1 MASLSRDCKLPH
13 FPKCTLFPK
22 FCISIVFNFSW
33 DAVIPRRN
41 EKQRLCNF
49 FFVWGGGGGGDKVHH
64 GKCGSGVEVNM
75 LATNLTIYLNRK
87 ILCSRDLVLM
97 S

>member
-1 MASLSRDCKLPH
+1 MASLSRGCKLPH
-13 FPKCTLFPK
+13 FPECTLFPGEMK
-22 FCISIVFNFSW
+22 NKGYAKW
-33 DAVIPRRN
+33 
-41 EKQRLCNF
+41 F
-49 FFVWGGGGGGDKVHH
+49 FLGGGGNKMHH

-87 ILCSRDLVLM
+87 ILCSRDLVLI

>member
-1 MASLSRDCKLPH
+1 M
-13 FPKCTLFPK
+13 
-22 FCISIVFNFSW
+22 
-33 DAVIPRRN
+33 
-41 EKQRLCNF
+41 QF
-49 FFVWGGGGGGDKVHH
+49 FFCLGRGGGGDKVHH